1 VEFVGEFVAAVC
13 LHPELIDQRGEFSMR
28 RVFIPVAALCATFL
42 MSAAA
47 QAGITL
53 STLNQIQFE
62 NRENEVNVAG
72 GTAGNLDV
80 GDGLE
85 GILRVNQ
92 LDPSGDVFGAAAA
105 NEPAGVFDVTVAKII
120 ISSVSGTITQAV
132 GTEVASASAI
142 TGQAG
147 SSASVH
153 VLFRPTNT
161 TGAEGLLA
169 GQPAGSVLA
178 LWEGGA
184 NLRASL
190 NAVNSTATDIAAATD
205 GTFLGAFG
213 FGANAYAANSD
224 WGAAGNGYWYATLD
238 VFIVGDPDGSGGPL
252 LGTGM
257 ADTSTNFFY
266 GLEVLAGTL
275 GGGEGP
281 VGLFNKQLLG
291 PSTIPSTTAIQNN
304 RGISEFIAHPL
315 AATPTKFD
323 LVGRGNTS
331 LNTAG
336 PGGASGDA
344 NTRWVIFSN
353 DPAQLFPTPE
363 PTSFALLAM
372 GAACGLPWIRRR
384 IRGGNAA

>member
-1 VEFVGEFVAAVC
+1 
-13 LHPELIDQRGEFSMR
+13 MR

-53 STLNQIQFE
+53 SALNQIQFE

-92 LDPSGDVFGAAAA
+92 LDPSGMAYNPNGPG
-105 NEPAGVFDVTVAKII
+105 EITGVFDVTVAKII
-120 ISSVSGTITQAV
+120 ITSVSGTITQAV
-132 GTEVASASAI
+132 GSSVAGASAI
-142 TGQAG
+142 TGTAG
-147 SSASVH
+147 SVASVH

-169 GQPAGSVLA
+169 GQPAGSALT

-184 NLRASL
+184 NLKASL
-190 NAVNSTATDIAAATD
+190 TGANTTAADIAAASD
-205 GTFLGAFG
+205 GLFLGAFG
-213 FGANAYAANSD
+213 FGANAYAVDSD
-224 WGAAGNGYWYATLD
+224 WGAAGNGYWYASLD
-238 VFIVGDPDGSGGPL
+238 VVIGAG
-252 LGTGM
+252 GTGI
-257 ADTSTNFFY
+257 ADTSSNFYY
-266 GLEVLAGTL
+266 GLEALAGILTE
-275 GGGEGP
+275 GEGP
-281 VGLFNKQLLG
+281 VDLFNKQLPG
-291 PSTIPSTTAIQNN
+291 ASDIPSTTGIRNN
-304 RGISEFIAHPL
+304 KGITEFIAHPL
-315 AATPTKFD
+315 ATTPTGFD

-331 LNTAG
+331 VNTTA
-336 PGGASGDA
+336 ASGDA
-344 NTRWVIFSN
+344 NTRWAIFSN
-353 DPAQLFPTPE
+353 DPAQMFPTPE